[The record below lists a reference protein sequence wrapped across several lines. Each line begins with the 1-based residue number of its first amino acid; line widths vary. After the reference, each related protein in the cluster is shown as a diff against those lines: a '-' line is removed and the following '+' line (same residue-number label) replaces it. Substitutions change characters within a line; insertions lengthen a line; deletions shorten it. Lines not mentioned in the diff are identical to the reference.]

1 MILTPKAR
9 KLLARASQREPA
21 KKWAERSGSGM
32 AYPEYKA
39 VYCPRKSGVVWMAR
53 YRRRNISEHATRDE
67 AIAALDAIKA
77 QQSKA

>member
-9 KLLARASQREPA
+9 ELLARASQRQPA
-21 KKWAERSGSGM
+21 NSWQRTSASGTAYAEF
-32 AYPEYKA
+32 KV

-67 AIAALDAIKA
+67 AIAALEAIKA